1 MSGFEA
7 LKSNA
12 SRGWLPH
19 LAKKKKK
26 SGLRWWA
33 PHTREY
39 TLARKKQKG
48 VQMRGAY

>member
-12 SRGWLPH
+12 SRGWLLH
-19 LAKKKKK
+19 LAKKKK

-33 PHTREY
+33 PHTIEY

-48 VQMRGAY
+48 AQMRGAY